1 MVAVARPDGRYDCY
15 HSQWGGE
22 HLDRLVAWAW
32 ADGVPPD
39 LVDPEPVRTAV
50 PADRVLARIDPR
62 GYEALVAVAVDG
74 AVEAYLVCWPGI
86 ETGQQ
91 TGTDAATAGSRTD
104 AAASFVRDA
113 AVLVPWTD
121 AATAARL
128 RRFSRIAKGVL
139 GDAVDARLLPA
150 WMATAYLAVRL
161 ARHPDVCDAFLWLP
175 PGGEM
180 AAES

>member
-32 ADGVPPD
+32 DDGVPPD
-39 LVDPEPVRTAV
+39 LVDPEPVHTAV
-50 PADRVLARIDPR
+50 PADRVLARIDSR

-74 AVEAYLVCWPGI
+74 AVEAYLVCRPGI
-86 ETGQQ
+86 ETGRP
-91 TGTDAATAGSRTD
+91 TGTGAATAGTRDD

-121 AATAARL
+121 AAAAARI
-128 RRFSRIAKGVL
+128 RRFSRTAKEIL
-139 GDAVDARLLPA
+139 GDAVDAGLLSA
-150 WMATAYLAVRL
+150 WLATAYLAVRL
-161 ARHPDVCDAFLWLP
+161 TRHPDVRSEIIWLP
-175 PGGEM
+175 LGG
-180 AAES
+180 ATVG